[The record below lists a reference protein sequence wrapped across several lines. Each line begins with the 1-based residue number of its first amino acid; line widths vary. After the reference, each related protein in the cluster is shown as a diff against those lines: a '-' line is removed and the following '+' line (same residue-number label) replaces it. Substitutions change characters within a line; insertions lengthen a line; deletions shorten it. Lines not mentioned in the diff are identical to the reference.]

1 MKRKEYVMDEQ
12 NKIPADEKINEAPG
26 EKIEKAST
34 DNVQN
39 TEEIS
44 ADPTADKTEASPE
57 KAPQQIAEQDV
68 NDSDNENKYEYKIGR
83 REYIP
88 VSGNDEYSRWSYTE
102 QASKDRK
109 STKKGGAKNA
119 LIFTAVMSSAFTIAI
134 LALILSLVL
143 GGVLYKPEKIIYKD
157 RVVYVREDGTTSG
170 SLSVPEIY
178 QKLDPSIVFINVGS
192 GTGTGII
199 MSEDGYVLTNA
210 HVVKDAQSITIT
222 LNDNTTYTAA
232 LCGID
237 EIADVAVI
245 KVDPRSPLTP
255 AEFGSS
261 DEVIVGES
269 VVAIGCPAGYSG
281 TITNGIISAV
291 DREIEITDSDGR
303 VEKTMTLIQTN
314 TNINPG
320 NSGGALIDMDGKVIG
335 ITTLKLVESGSGI
348 SYEGLGFAIPIT
360 PALKIAE
367 ILKTGGESYGG
378 DVATKIPTL
387 GVTGTFVTQG
397 QQNGAGGAFPAT
409 GFLIS
414 AVAEG
419 SSADGVIKI
428 GDILLSADNKMVID
442 INVVK
447 DILKTKKAGDTMTFV
462 VYRDD
467 TRVTLTVT
475 LK

>member
-1 MKRKEYVMDEQ
+1 MDEQ
-12 NKIPADEKINEAPG
+12 NKNIPD
-26 EKIEKAST
+26 
-34 DNVQN
+34 QN
-39 TEEIS
+39 SDT
-44 ADPTADKTEASPE
+44 SPE
-57 KAPQQIAEQDV
+57 ETKGNDLNENVDPAPK
-68 NDSDNENKYEYKIGR
+68 NDPMPDPENNSDPENNNENKFEYKIAR
-83 REYIP
+83 REYTP
-88 VSGNDEYSRWSYTE
+88 TSGNDEYARWSYTE
-102 QASKDRK
+102 QSVKDRK
-109 STKKGGAKNA
+109 SNRSGGAKNA
-119 LIFTAVMSSAFTIAI
+119 LIFTAVMSAAFTAAIIA
-134 LALILSLVL
+134 LSLSLVF
-143 GGVLYKPEKIIYKD
+143 GSVLYKPEKIVYKD
-157 RVVYVREDGTTSG
+157 RVVYVRDDGTTSG
-170 SLSVPEIY
+170 SLSLPEIY
-178 QKLDPSIVFINVGS
+178 QKLDPSIVFINVGT

-210 HVVKDAQSITIT
+210 HVVKDATAISIT
-222 LNDNTTYTAA
+222 LNDNTTYTAT
-232 LCGID
+232 LCGLD

-245 KVDPRSPLTP
+245 KVEPKSPLTP

-261 DEVIVGES
+261 DEVLVGES

-281 TITNGIISAV
+281 TMTNGIISAV

-367 ILKTGGESYGG
+367 TLKTGGESYGG
-378 DVATKIPTL
+378 DVASKVPTL

-397 QQNGAGGAFPAT
+397 QQNGAGSTFPVS

-414 AVAEG
+414 AVETG
-419 SSADGVIKI
+419 SSADGIIKL
-428 GDILLSADNKMVID
+428 GDILLTADNKQITD

-447 DILKTKKAGDTMTFV
+447 EILKTKKAGDTMNFT
-462 VYRDD
+462 VYRDNS
-467 TRVTLTVT
+467 TVSLTVT